1 MSIELEASLIENAVS
16 ERNAILEKSKERAKR
31 IMENALS
38 EEKRL
43 MSDADRHIKTLVGS
57 EIRAVHDRIVGRAE
71 LEGRKI
77 VMDAKM
83 ELIDSVLDLAE
94 KQLTEI
100 ASTGGPRYQEIMKA
114 LVKETVT
121 AIDEDKI
128 IILSNKKDQRL
139 LQEILAEL
147 TKELGVNFI
156 LETKA
161 IEVLGGIIAK
171 NTKGTKIFYNTFG
184 GRLSKV
190 KQTKISEIAEKL
202 GVI

>member
-94 KQLTEI
+94 KQLTEM

-184 GRLSKV
+184 GRLFKV

>member
-57 EIRAVHDRIVGRAE
+57 EFRAVHDRIVGRAE

-83 ELIDSVLDLAE
+83 KLIDSVLDLAE
-94 KQLTEI
+94 KQLAEM

-121 AIDEDKI
+121 AIDEEDI
-128 IILSNKKDQRL
+128 IISSNKKDQSL
-139 LQEILAEL
+139 LQGILAEL
-147 TKELGVNFI
+147 TKELGANFI
-156 LETKA
+156 AEPKT
-161 IEVLGGIIAK
+161 IDVLGGIIAK
-171 NTKGTKIFYNTFG
+171 NLKGTKIYYNTLES
-184 GRLSKV
+184 RLSKV
-190 KQTKISEIAEKL
+190 KETRISEIAEKL